1 MIALQNVK
9 EPQAWLR
16 IRNSKLE
23 GNVSLLL
30 QISIYLFCGNFFHHL
45 FFNREKVVASVSS
58 GWKKMVRAQKMKD
71 DRKTC

>member
-30 QISIYLFCGNFFHHL
+30 QIPILYLFCGNFFITCV
-45 FFNREKVVASVSS
+45 FYREKVVASVSS
-58 GWKKMVRAQKMKD
+58 EWKKMVRAQIMKD
-71 DRKTC
+71 TC